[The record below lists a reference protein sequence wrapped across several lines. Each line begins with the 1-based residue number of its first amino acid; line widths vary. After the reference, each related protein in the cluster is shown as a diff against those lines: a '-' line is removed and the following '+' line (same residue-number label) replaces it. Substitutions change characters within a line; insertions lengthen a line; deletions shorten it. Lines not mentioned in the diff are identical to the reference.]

1 MTTKLVVR
9 MPIFVQIYKKMES
22 VNPYSQEIIARY
34 DEINEREL
42 NLLIEKNHQA
52 FTGWHVLSYWQRGTY
67 FKKMAVLLRE
77 KKQEL
82 GAIIT
87 SEMGKIIGESVA
99 EIEKCAWLCDYYAEA
114 TAGLLKPE
122 HYEADVSSSYVR
134 FDPIGSVYGI
144 MPWNFPF
151 WQTLRAAVPTMMAGN
166 TFLLKHAPNVQG
178 CAHAIEHLFMDAGF
192 PDSVFTNLVI
202 PVELSDRVIAN
213 PLVQGVTLTGSRRAG
228 QAVAAAAGRHLKKSV
243 MELGGS
249 DPYIVLADAQFNES
263 CKTGVCSRMLNGG
276 QVCIAAKRFIVEES
290 ILEQFIEE
298 QKTLLENMRLG
309 DPMLETTDMGPMAR
323 ADLLENIEYQVNE
336 SAKMGATILTGGS
349 RLDNESWFYKP
360 TLLINVKKGMP
371 VYDEETF
378 GPVSVVIPAKD
389 PEEAIRIANDTIY
402 GLGASLWTQNI
413 ALAEKLATK
422 LEAGAVFI
430 NGMTKSDPRL
440 PFGGSKQSGFG
451 RELSNYGIKEFTN
464 IKTVWIK

>member
-1 MTTKLVVR
+1 LVIR
-9 MPIFVQIYKKMES
+9 MSIFVQIYFIMES
-22 VNPYSQEIIARY
+22 VNPYTQKVIARY
-34 DEINEREL
+34 DEIEEGPMMR
-42 NLLIEKNHQA
+42 LIERNYEA
-52 FTGWHVLSYWQRGTY
+52 FTGWRTYSYQQRGSF
-67 FKKMAVLLRE
+67 FKKMARLLRD

-82 GAIIT
+82 GVIIT
-87 SEMGKIIGESVA
+87 AEMGKIIGESVA
-99 EIEKCAWLCDYYAEA
+99 EIEKCAWLCDYYADA
-114 TAGLLKPE
+114 TAELLKPE
-122 HYEADVSSSYVR
+122 YYEADATSSYVR
-134 FDPIGSVYGI
+134 FDPIGPVYGI

-151 WQTLRAAVPTMMAGN
+151 WQVLRAAVPTLMAGN

-178 CAHAIEHLFMDAGF
+178 CAHAIEKLFTEAGF
-192 PDSVFTNLVI
+192 PESVFTNLVI
-202 PVELSDRVIAN
+202 PVELSDKVIAN

-228 QAVAAAAGRHLKKSV
+228 QAVAATAGKYLKKSV

-263 CKTGVCSRMLNGG
+263 CKTGVCSRMLNSG

-290 ILEQFIEE
+290 ILDQFIDE
-298 QKTLLENMRLG
+298 QKALLENMWLG
-309 DPMLETTDMGPMAR
+309 DPMVETTDMGPMAR
-323 ADLLENIEYQVNE
+323 LDLLEGIEKQVDD
-336 SAKMGATILTGGS
+336 SIKMGAEILTGGE
-349 RLDNESWFYKP
+349 RLDDNGWFYKP
-360 TLLINVKKGMP
+360 TLIINVKKGMP

-389 PEEAIRIANDTIY
+389 PEDAIRIANDTIY

-413 ALAEKLATK
+413 PLAEKLAAG

>member
-1 MTTKLVVR
+1 
-9 MPIFVQIYKKMES
+9 MPIFVEIFKKMES
-22 VNPYSQEIIARY
+22 INPYSQEIIARY
-34 DEINEREL
+34 DEIDALAMNV
-42 NLLIEKNHQA
+42 LIDQNHQA
-52 FTGWHVLSYWQRGTY
+52 FSHWRTLKYKQRGTY
-67 FKKMAVLLRE
+67 FKKMAHLLRE

-82 GAIIT
+82 GTLIT
-87 SEMGKIIGESVA
+87 LEMGKIIGESVA
-99 EIEKCAWLCDYYAEA
+99 EIEKCAWLCDYYADSTEN
-114 TAGLLKPE
+114 LLQPE
-122 HYEADVSSSYVR
+122 YYDADVSSSYVR
-134 FDPIGSVYGI
+134 FDPIGPVYGI

-151 WQTLRAAVPTMMAGN
+151 WQVLRAAVPTMMAGN

-178 CAHAIEHLFMDAGF
+178 CAHAIEALFNEAGF

-202 PVELSDRVIAN
+202 PVELSDQVIAN

-228 QAVAAAAGRHLKKSV
+228 QAVAAAAGRYLKKSV

-276 QVCIAAKRFIVEES
+276 QVCIAAKRFIVEER
-290 ILEQFIEE
+290 ILDQFIEE
-298 QKTLLENMRLG
+298 QKALLENMWLG
-309 DPMLETTDMGPMAR
+309 DPMQETTDMGPMAR
-323 ADLLENIEYQVNE
+323 ADLLEGIEKQVNE
-336 SAKMGATILTGGS
+336 SVKMGATVLTGGS
-349 RLDNESWFYKP
+349 RIDDKSWFYKP
-360 TLLINVKKGMP
+360 TLLIDVKKGMP

-389 PEEAIRIANDTIY
+389 PEEAVRIANDTIY
-402 GLGASLWTQNI
+402 GLGASLWTQDI
-413 ALAEKLATK
+413 ALAEKLAAR

>member
-1 MTTKLVVR
+1 
-9 MPIFVQIYKKMES
+9 MPIFAQIYYEMES
-22 VNPYSQEIIARY
+22 VNPYSQKVIARY
-34 DEINEREL
+34 DEIEEGQMTR
-42 NLLIEKNHQA
+42 LIEKNFEA
-52 FTGWHVLSYWQRGTY
+52 FTGWRTLSYQQRGTY
-67 FKKMAVLLRE
+67 FKKMAELLRD

-82 GAIIT
+82 GVIIT
-87 SEMGKIIGESVA
+87 AEMGKIIGESVA
-99 EIEKCAWLCDYYAEA
+99 EIEKCAWLCDYYADA
-114 TAGLLKPE
+114 TAELLKPE
-122 HYEADVSSSYVR
+122 YYEADVTSSYVR
-134 FDPIGSVYGI
+134 FDPIGPVYGI

-151 WQTLRAAVPTMMAGN
+151 WQALRAAVPTMMAGN

-178 CAHAIEHLFMDAGF
+178 CAHALENIFAEAGF
-192 PDSVFTNLVI
+192 PESVFTNLVI
-202 PVELSDRVIAN
+202 PVELSDKVIAN

-228 QAVAAAAGRHLKKSV
+228 QAVAAAAGKHLKKSV

-263 CKTGVCSRMLNGG
+263 CKTGVCSRMLNSG

-290 ILEQFIEE
+290 ILDQFVDE
-298 QKTLLENMRLG
+298 QKALLENMWLG

-323 ADLLENIEYQVNE
+323 ADLLENIENQVNE
-336 SAKMGATILTGGS
+336 SVKMGATILTGGS
-349 RLDNESWFYKP
+349 RLDKKSWFYKP
-360 TLLINVKKGMP
+360 TLLTDVKKGMP

-389 PEEAIRIANDTIY
+389 PEDAIRIANDTIY

-413 ALAEKLATK
+413 PLAEKLAAG

>member
-9 MPIFVQIYKKMES
+9 MPIFVQIFRKMKS
-22 VNPYSQEIIARY
+22 VNPYSQVIIARY
-34 DEINEREL
+34 DEIEERAL
-42 NLLIEKNHQA
+42 NLLIDKNHQA
-52 FTGWHVLSYWQRGTY
+52 FSLWRTFNYEQRGIY
-67 FKKMAVLLRE
+67 LKKMATLLHD

-82 GAIIT
+82 GALIT
-87 SEMGKIIGESVA
+87 CEMGKIIGESVA
-99 EIEKCAWLCDYYAEA
+99 EIEKCVWLCDYYAEA
-114 TAGLLKPE
+114 TEELLKPE
-122 HYEADVSSSYVR
+122 HYNADVSSSYVR
-134 FDPIGSVYGI
+134 FDPIGPIYGI

-151 WQTLRAAVPTMMAGN
+151 WQVLRAAIPTIMAGN

-178 CAHAIEHLFMDAGF
+178 CAHAIEQLFIEAGF
-192 PDSVFTNLVI
+192 PDSIFTNLVI
-202 PVELSDRVIAN
+202 PVELSDRVIAH

-228 QAVAAAAGRHLKKSV
+228 QAVAAAAGQHLKKSV

-263 CKTGVCSRMLNGG
+263 CKSGVCSRMLNGG

-290 ILEQFIEE
+290 ILDQFIEE
-298 QKTLLENMRLG
+298 QKVLLENMWLG
-309 DPMLETTDMGPMAR
+309 DPMQETTDMGPMAR
-323 ADLLENIEYQVNE
+323 ADLLESIERQVTE
-336 SAKMGATILTGGS
+336 SVKIGATVLTGGS
-349 RLDNESWFYKP
+349 RLDDKSWFYKP
-360 TLLINVKKGMP
+360 TLLIDVKKGMP

-389 PEEAIRIANDTIY
+389 PEDAIRIANDTIY
-402 GLGASLWTQNI
+402 GLGASLWTRNI
-413 ALAEKLATK
+413 ALAEKLAAQ

>member
-1 MTTKLVVR
+1 
-9 MPIFVQIYKKMES
+9 MES
-22 VNPYSQEIIARY
+22 VNPYSQKVIARY
-34 DEINEREL
+34 AEIEEGPMTK
-42 NLLIEKNHQA
+42 LIDKNFEA
-52 FTGWHVLSYWQRGTY
+52 FTGWRTLSYQQRGTY
-67 FKKMAVLLRE
+67 FKKMAGLLRD

-82 GAIIT
+82 GVIIT
-87 SEMGKIIGESVA
+87 AEMGKIIGESVA
-99 EIEKCAWLCDYYAEA
+99 EIEKCAWLCDYYADA
-114 TAGLLKPE
+114 TAKLLKPE
-122 HYEADVSSSYVR
+122 YYEADVTSSYVR
-134 FDPIGSVYGI
+134 FDPIGPVYGI

-151 WQTLRAAVPTMMAGN
+151 WQALRAAVPTMMAGN

-178 CAHAIEHLFMDAGF
+178 CAHALENIFAEAGF
-192 PDSVFTNLVI
+192 PESVFTNLVI
-202 PVELSDRVIAN
+202 PVELSDKVIAN

-228 QAVAAAAGRHLKKSV
+228 QAVAATAGKHLKKSV

-263 CKTGVCSRMLNGG
+263 CKTGVCSRMLNSG

-290 ILEQFIEE
+290 ILDQFVDE
-298 QKTLLENMRLG
+298 QKALLENMWLG

-336 SAKMGATILTGGS
+336 SVKMGATILTGGS
-349 RLDNESWFYKP
+349 RLDKKSWFYKP
-360 TLLINVKKGMP
+360 TLLTDVKKGMP
-371 VYDEETF
+371 VYEEETF

-389 PEEAIRIANDTIY
+389 PEDAIRIANDTIY

-413 ALAEKLATK
+413 PLAEKLAAG